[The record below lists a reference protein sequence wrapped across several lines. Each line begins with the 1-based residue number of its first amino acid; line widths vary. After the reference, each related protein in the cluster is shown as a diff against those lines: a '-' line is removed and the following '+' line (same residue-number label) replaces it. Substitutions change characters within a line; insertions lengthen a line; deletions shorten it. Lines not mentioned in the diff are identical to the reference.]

1 MTILTESLKRL
12 FDEGKTPLSKIKE
25 LLKNKKITQKEY
37 DYIVNK

>member
-1 MTILTESLKRL
+1 MTVFAESLKRL
-12 FDEGKTPLSKIKE
+12 FSEGKTSLSKIKE

>member
-1 MTILTESLKRL
+1 MTVFAESLKRL
-12 FDEGKTPLSKIKE
+12 LSEGKISLSKIKE